1 MPEEGRPRA
10 GDDGA
15 GRGSRRLR
23 RQPLALPVTWPIL
36 RRAAA
41 VAASVLLLAGCTP
54 PAARPG
60 ASGTPLATASVTASP
75 TPPATAPLLRLM
87 SFNILTSDPVIFTRN
102 PKVPHDELV
111 FSARAPEIARMIQ
124 TAAPDLVALQENF
137 GDPVPYDLL
146 RDRLPGYAWVKP
158 AEQVSIL
165 VRESRFTV
173 AETGYRD
180 LHKTQ
185 KGFLSW
191 ARVRDVNT
199 GGDLWVFDVHLRA
212 GRGRAE
218 ARIRSA
224 EIRTLRKI
232 VARLNPGGALP
243 AIVMGD
249 LNTSSTEKRAIFRDP
264 VVKLRGDGLVDAATV
279 AVKNTSN
286 VPKADTPHG
295 FDARVGRKT
304 YLKVVRRTGL
314 RFNFIF
320 VPKAWHVTSFAV
332 VTGPTVTR
340 AVVGGHRVY
349 RWVGVVP
356 SDHSPVVAEIE
367 LPS

>member
-1 MPEEGRPRA
+1 M
-10 GDDGA
+10 
-15 GRGSRRLR
+15 SW
-23 RQPLALPVTWPIL
+23 PLL

-41 VAASVLLLAGCTP
+41 VAASFVLLAGCTP
-54 PAARPG
+54 PAARPED
-60 ASGTPLATASVTASP
+60 SGTPLATTSVTTNP
-75 TPPATAPLLRLM
+75 TPPAQPANLRLM
-87 SFNILTSDPVIFTRN
+87 SFNILTSDPVTFARN
-102 PKVPHDELV
+102 PRVPHDELV
-111 FSARAPEIARMIQ
+111 FSARAPQIARMIQ
-124 TAAPDLVALQENF
+124 AADPDLVALQENF

-173 AETGYRD
+173 EETGYRD

-224 EIRTLRKI
+224 EVVTLRAI
-232 VARLNPGGALP
+232 VAGLNPGNALP

-249 LNTSSTEKRAIFRDP
+249 LNTSSTEKRALFRDP
-264 VVKLRGDGLVDAATV
+264 VVKLRSDGLVDAATV
-279 AVKNTSN
+279 AVRNTSN

-295 FDARVGRKT
+295 FDARIGRLT
-304 YLKVVRRTGL
+304 YRKVVRRTGL
-314 RFNFIF
+314 RFDFIF
-320 VPKAWHVTSFAV
+320 VPKAWHVASFAV
-332 VTGPTVTR
+332 VTGPTVER
-340 AVVGGHRVY
+340 KVVRGHRVY

-356 SDHSPVVAEIE
+356 SDHSPVVASIE
-367 LPS
+367 LAR